1 MIKTN
6 ASKKR
11 YWIIAGVAIL
21 VLAAVVFFISQ
32 KSGKTAG
39 PASVSADTGGSAKA
53 VLAVETVYP
62 KQQDWSVSITMN
74 GAVSAWQEAQVSA
87 EIGGLRIKQVLVD
100 VGSQVKRGQDL
111 VLLADETVVADLH
124 KQQATVAR
132 DRASLA
138 EAKSNADRARQIK
151 DSGALSS
158 QQINQYVIAEET
170 AQANLNLSL
179 AELENQQ
186 IRLRQTHVTAAD
198 DGVISSRSANLGNVV
213 ASGAELFRLIRQG
226 RIEWRGEVNAQQL
239 AQIKV
244 GQKVNLILPDNRKV
258 SGTVRMKA
266 PTVDVNTRNALV
278 YVDLPK
284 ASAEPGMYAQG
295 TINVG
300 TKSALAV
307 PQSALVL
314 RDGRSYLY
322 EVQSAASTAN
332 QQMHRVNQR
341 SVITGRREGDLVEIL
356 DGLTGNPELVLTGGA
371 FLNDGDVVTVVDRH
385 SVNKTSANQNVNN
398 QAKAGADK

>member
-1 MIKTN
+1 MIKSN
-6 ASKKR
+6 SSKTR
-11 YWIIAGVAIL
+11 FWIITGVALL
-21 VLAAVVFFISQ
+21 VIAVVTFFLLH
-32 KSGKTAG
+32 KSGKATN
-39 PASVSADTGGSAKA
+39 SAEGTAKA

-62 KQQDWSVSITMN
+62 QLQDWSVSITMN

-87 EIGGLRIKQVLVD
+87 EISGLRIKQVLVD

-111 VLLADETVVADLH
+111 VLLADEAVVADVH

-186 IRLRQTHVTAAD
+186 IRLRQTHVAAAD

-226 RIEWRGEVNAQQL
+226 RIEWRAEVNAQQL
-239 AQIKV
+239 ALIKV
-244 GQKVNLILPDNRKV
+244 GQKVNLTLPDNSHV
-258 SGTVRMKA
+258 IGTVRMKA
-266 PTVDVNTRNALV
+266 PTVDASTRNALV
-278 YVDLPK
+278 YVDLAK
-284 ASAEPGMYAQG
+284 GTAEPGMYAQG
-295 TINVG
+295 TINIG
-300 TKSALAV
+300 TKTALAV
-307 PQSALVL
+307 PQTSLVL
-314 RDGRSYLY
+314 RDGRSYLF
-322 EVQSAASTAN
+322 EVQSITDAAN
-332 QQMHRVNQR
+332 HQVHRVIQR
-341 SVITGRREGDLVEIL
+341 SVTTARREGDLVEIVE
-356 DGLTGNPELVLTGGA
+356 GITGNPPLVVTGGA
-371 FLNDGDVVTVVDRH
+371 FLNDGDLVTVV
-385 SVNKTSANQNVNN
+385 SKQANNPQIAANKT
-398 QAKAGADK
+398 KAGASK

>member
-6 ASKKR
+6 LSKTH
-11 YWIIAGVAIL
+11 YWVIAGVFIL
-21 VLAAVVFFISQ
+21 MIAVIAFFIAQQSARATNTSAMASDG
-32 KSGKTAG
+32 KSSTR
-39 PASVSADTGGSAKA
+39 A
-53 VLAVETVYP
+53 VLAVEAVQP
-62 KQQDWSVSITMN
+62 QQQNWSVSITMN

-111 VLLADETVVADLH
+111 VLLADETVVADVH

-138 EAKSNADRARQIK
+138 EAKSNADRAREIK

-158 QQINQYVIAEET
+158 QQINQYMIAEQT

-198 DGVISSRSANLGNVV
+198 DGIISSRSANLGNVV
-213 ASGAELFRLIRQG
+213 ASGGELFRLIRQG

-239 AQIKV
+239 ALIKP
-244 GQKVNLILPDNRKV
+244 GQKVSLVLPDSRLV
-258 SGTVRMKA
+258 AGTVRMKA

-284 ASAEPGMYAQG
+284 ASAEAGMYAQG
-295 TINVG
+295 TINIG
-300 TKSALAV
+300 TKPALAV
-307 PQSALVL
+307 PQTALVL

-322 EVQSAASTAN
+322 ELQTATDTAN
-332 QQMHRVNQR
+332 HQLQRVIQR
-341 SVITGRREGDLVEIL
+341 SVTTGRREGDLVEVMQGI
-356 DGLTGNPELVLTGGA
+356 TGNAPIVVAGGA
-371 FLNDGDVVTVVDRH
+371 FLNDGDLVTVV
-385 SVNKTSANQNVNN
+385 SSQQANHQAATN
-398 QAKAGADK
+398 QQASGAAK

>member
-6 ASKKR
+6 GSKKR
-11 YWIIAGVAIL
+11 YWIIAGVGIL
-21 VLAAVVFFISQ
+21 IVALIIFFVLNKSSKAAASD
-32 KSGKTAG
+32 KT
-39 PASVSADTGGSAKA
+39 TAKA
-53 VLAVETVYP
+53 VLAVETIYP
-62 KQQDWSVSITMN
+62 QQQDWSVSITMN

-100 VGSQVKRGQDL
+100 IGSTVKRGQDL
-111 VLLADETVVADLH
+111 ALLADETAVADLH

-132 DRASLA
+132 DRSSLA

-186 IRLRQTHVTAAD
+186 IRLRQTHVVAAD

-213 ASGAELFRLIRQG
+213 ASGGELFRLIRQG

-239 AQIKV
+239 AQIKI
-244 GQKVNLILPDNRKV
+244 GQKVVLTLPDNRQV

-266 PTVDVNTRNALV
+266 PTLDVNTRNALV

-284 ASAEPGMYAQG
+284 AAAEPGMYAQG

-300 TKSALAV
+300 TKPALAV
-307 PQSALVL
+307 PQTALVL
-314 RDGRSYLY
+314 HDGRSYLY
-322 EVQSAASTAN
+322 EVQTAN
-332 QQMHRVNQR
+332 DTNNHQVHRVIQR
-341 SVITGRREGDLVEIL
+341 SITTGRREGDLVEIL
-356 DGLTGNPELVLTGGA
+356 DGITGNAQLVITGGS
-371 FLNDGDVVTVVDRH
+371 FLNDSDVVTVVNNPPE
-385 SVNKTSANQNVNN
+385 SINKKITEQLVEKFTDKVGV
-398 QAKAGADK
+398 AK

>member
-6 ASKKR
+6 GFKKR
-11 YWIIAGVAIL
+11 YWFIAGVVIL
-21 VLAAVVFFISQ
+21 ILAAIGYFISN
-32 KSGKTAG
+32 KSGK
-39 PASVSADTGGSAKA
+39 PAADNKTTAKA
-53 VLAVETVYP
+53 VLAVETIYP
-62 KQQDWSVSITMN
+62 QQQNWSVSITMN

-100 VGSQVKRGQDL
+100 VGSTVKRGQDL
-111 VLLADETVVADLH
+111 ALLADETVVADLH

-132 DRASLA
+132 DRSSLA

-151 DSGALSS
+151 DSGALSN

-186 IRLRQTHVTAAD
+186 IRLRQTHVVAAD
-198 DGVISSRSANLGNVV
+198 DGVISSRTANLGNVV
-213 ASGAELFRLIRQG
+213 ASGGELFRLIRQN

-239 AQIKV
+239 AQIKI
-244 GQKVNLILPDNRKV
+244 GQKVALTLSYNRQV

-278 YVDLPK
+278 YIDLPK
-284 ASAEPGMYAQG
+284 GAAEPGMYVQG

-300 TKSALAV
+300 TKPALAV
-307 PQSALVL
+307 PQTALVL

-322 EVQSAASTAN
+322 EVQTTTDMN
-332 QQMHRVNQR
+332 NHQVHHVIQR
-341 SVITGRREGDLVEIL
+341 SITTGRREGDLVEIL
-356 DGLTGNPELVLTGGA
+356 DGITGNAQLVITGGS
-371 FLNDGDVVTVVDRH
+371 FLNDSDVVTVVNNPPE
-385 SVNKTSANQNVNN
+385 SINKKITEQLVEKFTDKVGV
-398 QAKAGADK
+398 AK

>member
-1 MIKTN
+1 
-6 ASKKR
+6 
-11 YWIIAGVAIL
+11 
-21 VLAAVVFFISQ
+21 
-32 KSGKTAG
+32 
-39 PASVSADTGGSAKA
+39 
-53 VLAVETVYP
+53 
-62 KQQDWSVSITMN
+62 TMN

-111 VLLADETVVADLH
+111 ALLADETVLADLH

-132 DRASLA
+132 DRSNLA

-151 DSGALSS
+151 DSGALST

-179 AELENQQ
+179 AELDNQQ

-213 ASGAELFRLIRQG
+213 AVGGELFRLIRQG

-239 AQIKV
+239 ALIKV
-244 GQKVNLILPDNRKV
+244 GQKVNLTLPDNRQV
-258 SGTVRMKA
+258 TGTVRMKA

-295 TINVG
+295 TINIG
-300 TKSALAV
+300 TKPALAV
-307 PQSALVL
+307 PQTALVL

-322 EVQSAASTAN
+322 EVQTATNTAN
-332 QQMHRVNQR
+332 ALIHRVIQR
-341 SVITGRREGDLVEIL
+341 SVTTGRREGDLVEISEGITE
-356 DGLTGNPELVLTGGA
+356 DAQLVVTGGA
-371 FLNDGDVVTVVDRH
+371 FLNDGDLVKVV
-385 SVNKTSANQNVNN
+385 NAQKTSNN
-398 QAKAGADK
+398 DQAKMNEDAGK